1 MRTLCNFPALP
12 PMPPPLPVTPA
23 VSADSA
29 PPAAPASP
37 AAVGPHPLPRSLPRA
52 WQLALRSLAA
62 VLGSYGFCWGFVTLG
77 IAALHG
83 LAGTDFD
90 DAEKLAY
97 MLGVLLYVAA
107 FVWAF
112 AARRLTLVWATL
124 AGGGAAMLALGWFIQ
139 QQVLA

>member
-1 MRTLCNFPALP
+1 
-12 PMPPPLPVTPA
+12 MPPAHAPSASAASSDAPIVT
-23 VSADSA
+23 
-29 PPAAPASP
+29 
-37 AAVGPHPLPRSLPRA
+37 GPHPLPRSLPRA
-52 WQLALRSLAA
+52 WQLGLRSLAA

-112 AARRLTLVWATL
+112 AARRLALVWATL